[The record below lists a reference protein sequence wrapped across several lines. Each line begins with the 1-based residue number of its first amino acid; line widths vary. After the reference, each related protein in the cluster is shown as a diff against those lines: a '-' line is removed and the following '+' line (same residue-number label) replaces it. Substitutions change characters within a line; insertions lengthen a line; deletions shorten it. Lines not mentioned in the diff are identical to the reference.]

1 MQSQSQEVKQVLTN
15 NFMTPGTNEN
25 VMAMNQLEN
34 NNQNDILTVIN
45 LRREFKS
52 SEEFSD
58 SNEREFAKTVN
69 GLREDKWVKFVKF
82 AMADYAEKTANAAN
96 IAVSAIRVARSEI
109 TKYVKL
115 DAVSVKRI
123 TQLDGIKFNGLL
135 SEATTKI
142 GIYKARD
149 TSSVGSP
156 TFHDIMRIVSLI
168 NANVIKFNELYNNI
182 LINHRGG
189 RRLRKRSKM
198 PRRRHRSTRRS
209 RRRRS

>member
-15 NFMTPGTNEN
+15 NFMTSGTNEN
-25 VMAMNQLEN
+25 DMAMKQLEN
-34 NNQNDILTVIN
+34 NNQNDILTVIK
-45 LRREFKS
+45 LRLKFKS

-58 SNEREFAKTVN
+58 SNEREFAKTVI
-69 GLREDKWVKFVKF
+69 GLPEDKWVKFVKF
-82 AMADYAEKTANAAN
+82 AMADYAEKTVNAAK
-96 IAVSAIRVARSEI
+96 IAVSAIRVARSKIE
-109 TKYVKL
+109 TVVKL
-115 DAVSVKRI
+115 DAASVIRI
-123 TQLDGIKFNGLL
+123 TQLDGIKFNDLL

-142 GIYKARD
+142 GIYKAHD
-149 TSSVGSP
+149 TSSVDSP

-168 NANVIKFNELYNNI
+168 NANVIKFNELYNI

-209 RRRRS
+209 TRRRRS